1 INEDDSQITKELNKK
16 LYVFTPANE
25 LIDLA
30 EGSTVLDFAYS
41 VHTMVGHRTK
51 GAKLNGKIVPLTTK
65 LKTGDKVEILTG
77 KEPNPSKDWASE
89 NLGYLTSARNRSR
102 VTKWFNEQNK
112 EDNIALGKDRLLK
125 ELRGYDLKE
134 VDFVEVAAKF
144 NMKTSD
150 SLFAAI
156 EGGSLKTN

>member
-1 INEDDSQITKELNKK
+1 
-16 LYVFTPANE
+16 
-25 LIDLA
+25 
-30 EGSTVLDFAYS
+30 
-41 VHTMVGHRTK
+41 
-51 GAKLNGKIVPLTTK
+51 
-65 LKTGDKVEILTG
+65 
-77 KEPNPSKDWASE
+77 
-89 NLGYLTSARNRSR
+89 NRSR

-156 EGGSLKTN
+156 EGGSLKTNSVVNYIIDTYSAEEKLIKKKHKVTNLKAKAPKVLVSGFDGMKYEMAKCCHPVYPDQIQGYMSVSKGVVIHTTN